1 MLFKIIL
8 KFWPALIP
16 ILLYLIYFVVKIM
29 IRKFKKP
36 NFSDE
41 KIIEGEK
48 IINNDFKKNQN
59 YKIFDFNNK
68 KFLLTL
74 YLTLIIVIL
83 CMIILAFKI

>member
-1 MLFKIIL
+1 MLFKISL

>member
-48 IINNDFKKNQN
+48 IINNDLKKNQN